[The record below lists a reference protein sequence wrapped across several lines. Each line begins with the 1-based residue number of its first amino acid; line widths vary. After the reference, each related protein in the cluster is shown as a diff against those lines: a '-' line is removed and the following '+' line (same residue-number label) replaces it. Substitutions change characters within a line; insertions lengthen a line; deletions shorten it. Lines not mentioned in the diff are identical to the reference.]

1 MFDNQQ
7 KRACAVAIFVRYMP
21 HHHLKNYVCCCLGI
35 GLYVVGIAA
44 AEAAPY
50 IPTSGAKVVEYLPT
64 RNDPVQRDLRTLR
77 TELLAQPDNLA
88 TAAQLAK
95 RYITLARE
103 DADPRYL
110 GYAEAA
116 LAPWWRLPHPPPEA
130 LILRAT
136 VLQSTHRFTPA
147 LADLDLLLQDNPANA
162 QAWLTRATV
171 LQVQGNGAEAK
182 KSCAHLYGIALDL
195 VVRACLANVANLNG
209 DAPRSYAGLRAAL
222 QSSGT
227 TDPQMRGWVLTL
239 LAEMAV
245 RLADSTGAEKYFLE
259 ALALAPSDTYLQGA
273 YADFLLDQGRNREVI
288 TRLKDKSRVDG
299 LLLRYALAQEAA
311 QTQSAAPSILVLR
324 DRFDAASLRG
334 DTVHQREQARFELR
348 LRKNTERALA
358 LAQSNWQVQR
368 EPADV
373 RIYLEAAQ
381 AAGDRA
387 SEKTVLA
394 WLLQTGLQDAALESL
409 KHR

>member
-1 MFDNQQ
+1 
-7 KRACAVAIFVRYMP
+7 MP
-21 HHHLKNYVCCCLGI
+21 CPNSQLSIYLCLGI
-35 GLYVVGIAA
+35 GLCIGSIQQVGAS
-44 AEAAPY
+44 PY
-50 IPTSGAKVVEYLPT
+50 IPSSGKQVVEYLPA
-64 RNDPVQRDLRTLR
+64 RSDPVQRALGTLR
-77 TELLAQPDNLA
+77 TQLLAQPDNLA
-88 TAAQLAK
+88 VATQLAK
-95 RYITLARE
+95 RYVTLARE

-116 LAPWWRLPHPPPEA
+116 LAPWWGLAHPPEEA

-136 VLQSTHRFTPA
+136 VLQSTHRFAPA
-147 LADLDLLLQDNPANA
+147 LADLDLLLKNDPANA

-171 LQVQGNGAEAK
+171 LQVQGKGDEAK

-195 VVRACLANVANLNG
+195 VVRTCLLSVANLNG

-222 QSSGT
+222 ESSGT
-227 TDPQMRGWVLTL
+227 TDPQMRAWVLTI

-245 RLADSTGAEKYFLE
+245 RLADSTGAEKHFLA
-259 ALALAPSDTYLQGA
+259 ALAIAPSDTYLQGA

-288 TRLKDKSRVDG
+288 GLLKDKTRVDG
-299 LLLRYALAQEAA
+299 LLLRYALALDATHSDA
-311 QTQSAAPSILVLR
+311 GSSHILALR
-324 DRFDAASLRG
+324 DRFDAANLRG
-334 DTVHQREQARFELR
+334 DTVHQRDQSRFELH
-348 LRKNTERALA
+348 LRNNAARALA

-373 RIYLEAAQ
+373 RIYLEAAR
-381 AAGDRA
+381 AAGDSA

-394 WLLQTGLQDAALESL
+394 WLQQTGLQDAALAPL